1 MVDVKIT
8 LTQPQGTGMQFI
20 GANHRGHN
28 LIIDTE
34 SGATGPKP
42 TELVAMG
49 LAACT
54 AMDVIGILR
63 KKRQQVTNYEVKV
76 EGDQA
81 DGQKPAVFTEFR
93 IRHIVTGHNVDPK
106 AVQDAIHLSETKY
119 CSVGAT
125 LAKAA
130 KVTATFAIIEAGVP
144 AEPATV

>member
-1 MVDVKIT
+1 MVDVKIN
-8 LTQPQGTGMQFI
+8 LTDPQGSGMQWV
-20 GANHRGHN
+20 GSDNRGHHI
-28 LIIDTE
+28 LIDTPA
-34 SGATGPKP
+34 GNTGPKP

-63 KKRQQVTNYEVKV
+63 KKRQDVTNYEVRV

-81 DGQKPAVFTEFR
+81 DGQQPAVFTQFR
-93 IRHIVTGHNVDPK
+93 IKHIVTGHSVDAK
-106 AVQDAIHLSETKY
+106 AVEDAIHLSETKY

-130 KVTATFAIIEAGVP
+130 KITVTYEIIEAGV
-144 AEPATV
+144 AATV

>member
-1 MVDVKIT
+1 MVDIKVT
-8 LTQPQGTGMQFI
+8 LTDPQGDASQWI
-20 GANHRGHN
+20 GANNRGHN
-28 LIIDTE
+28 IIIDTP
-34 SGATGPKP
+34 SGGTGPKP

-63 KKRQQVTNYEVKV
+63 KKRQQVTRYEVKV

-81 DGQKPAVFTEFR
+81 DGQQPAVFTEFR
-93 IRHIVTGHNVDPK
+93 IRHIVTGHNVEPK
-106 AVQDAIHLSETKY
+106 AVEDAIHLSETKY

-130 KVTATFAIIEAGVP
+130 KVTATFEIIEADVT
-144 AEPATV
+144 AEAAQV

>member
-1 MVDVKIT
+1 MVDVKVTLNDPQSTGLQWTGDNNRGNTIT
-8 LTQPQGTGMQFI
+8 IDTPQGG
-20 GANHRGHN
+20 
-28 LIIDTE
+28 
-34 SGATGPKP
+34 TGPKP

-54 AMDVIGILR
+54 AFDVIGILR

-81 DGQKPAVFTEFR
+81 DGQQPAVFTAFR
-93 IRHIVTGHNVDPK
+93 IRHIVTGYNVDAK
-106 AVQDAIHLSETKY
+106 AVEDAIHLSETKY

-130 KVTATFAIIEAGVP
+130 SVTTSFEVIEAGLS
-144 AEPATV
+144 ASSTKA

>member
-8 LTQPQGTGMQFI
+8 LTDPQGSGSQWI
-20 GANHRGHN
+20 GANGRGHHI
-28 LIIDTE
+28 IIDTPN
-34 SGATGPKP
+34 GNTGPKP
-42 TELVAMG
+42 TELVALG

-63 KKRQQVTNYEVKV
+63 KKRQQVTGYEVKV

-81 DGQKPAVFTEFR
+81 DGQQPAVFTEFR
-93 IRHIVTGHNVDPK
+93 IRHIVTGHNVDAK
-106 AVQDAIHLSETKY
+106 AVEDAIHLSETKY

-130 KVTATFAIIEAGVP
+130 KVTATYEVIETGVD
-144 AEPATV
+144 AEKAMV

>member
-1 MVDVKIT
+1 MVDVSIR
-8 LTQPQGTGMQFI
+8 LTDPQGTGSQWI
-20 GANHRGHN
+20 AANNRGHHI
-28 LIIDTE
+28 IIDTP
-34 SGATGPKP
+34 GGGTGPKP

-49 LAACT
+49 QAACT
-54 AMDVIGILR
+54 AMDVINILR

-81 DGQKPAVFTEFR
+81 DGQQPAVFTEFR
-93 IRHIVTGHNVDPK
+93 IRHIVMGHNVDPK

-130 KVTATFAIIEAGVP
+130 KVTATFEVIEAGVS
-144 AEPATV
+144 AEVAQV